1 MNSDK
6 ELYELARKRVERKK
20 KFYTHLNTY
29 LVMTIF
35 FVLLNMFTSP
45 GRWWFIFPVLG
56 WGIGIALEY
65 LNIFGLPGIQ
75 PDAEWE
81 KKALE
86 EELRKMN
93 PTKEKPVD
101 PIPEQDDT
109 LELKELKK
117 NYDDKDLV

>member
-6 ELYELARKRVERKK
+6 ELIELAKKRVERKK
-20 KFYTHLNTY
+20 KFYKHLNTY

-93 PTKEKPVD
+93 PPEEKPVKSV
-101 PIPEQDDT
+101 PEQDDT

>member
-20 KFYTHLNTY
+20 KFYKHLNTY

-93 PTKEKPVD
+93 PPNEKPVN
-101 PIPEQDDT
+101 PVPEQEDT

>member
-6 ELYELARKRVERKK
+6 ELYELAKKRVERKK
-20 KFYTHLNTY
+20 KFYKHLNTY

-93 PTKEKPVD
+93 PSNEKPANPV
-101 PIPEQDDT
+101 PEKEDT